1 MMCYTQKSLGII
13 VNIKNFQK
21 PNAIMLFVSAMYNH
35 QQTICVLDC
44 RPQTGRT

>member
-1 MMCYTQKSLGII
+1 MMCYTWKSLGII
-13 VNIKNFQK
+13 VNMKNFQK
-21 PNAIMLFVSAMYNH
+21 PNAIMSFVSTMYNH